1 LKFFAG
7 LLFSRWKKIERH
19 AMGLRAKVTLAANG
33 HAEQPQGQ
41 KQEADAFLP
50 TSEMAERLCV
60 TPPTLLK
67 WGKSG
72 RIPFVQLERKV
83 LWHLPSV
90 TAALLK
96 LQRLNGSAL

>member
-1 LKFFAG
+1 MAEKVRVKLVRQSAG
-7 LLFSRWKKIERH
+7 
-19 AMGLRAKVTLAANG
+19 N
-33 HAEQPQGQ
+33 AEQPPGR
-41 KQEADAFLP
+41 QEAGGFLP

-72 RIPFVQLERKV
+72 RLPFVQLERKV

-90 TAALLK
+90 TAALLR
-96 LQRLNGSAL
+96 LQRINGSAL